1 MKRFKNSY
9 EYKMVK
15 QITAK
20 ENKKALKKASVSFL
34 LLMTSMYLSLY
45 TFLWFVQWVWL

>member
-1 MKRFKNSY
+1 
-9 EYKMVK
+9 MVK

-20 ENKKALKKASVSFL
+20 ENKRALKKASVSFL